1 MNTRLISALAGLA
14 LIASLALPL
23 SAHAAGLYRV
33 HLYYSGDDLFKDL
46 DSGYVF
52 ETLGC
57 YVYVYGDEAVYDEG
71 RNELIVQGQTCTVQ
85 ATYEVKY
92 RLTQIS
98 DDLYQDTRTSNYVR
112 TQDCY
117 VYGTSDVLLI
127 HNKVFFLDKQR
138 SCRIAA

>member
-1 MNTRLISALAGLA
+1 MRTRLISLLAGLA
-14 LIASLALPL
+14 FLGTLALPL
-23 SAHAAGLYRV
+23 SAHAAGLTRV

-71 RNELIVQGQTCTVQ
+71 RNELLVQGQKCSVQ
-85 ATYEVKY
+85 GIYEVKY
-92 RLTQIS
+92 RLTQIA
-98 DDLYQDTRTSNYVR
+98 DDLYQDTRSSNYVR
-112 TQDCY
+112 TDNCS
-117 VYGTSDVLLI
+117 VSGTSDVLLI